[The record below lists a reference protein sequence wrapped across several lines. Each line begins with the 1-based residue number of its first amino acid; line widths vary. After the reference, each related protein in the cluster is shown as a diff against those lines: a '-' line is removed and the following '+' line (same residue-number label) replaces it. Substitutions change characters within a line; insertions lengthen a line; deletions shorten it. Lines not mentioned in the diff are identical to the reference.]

1 MSATMTKDLAWVTFT
16 EAVADVLER
25 EPDEILTGLDFR
37 EDLELDSLG
46 LVEMILELEESFDI
60 DIDEKEAEAVR
71 TTDEGFTLI
80 CSYLDL

>member
-1 MSATMTKDLAWVTFT
+1 MSATVTKDLAWVTFT

-25 EPDEILTGLDFR
+25 EPNEILTGLDFR

-71 TTDEGFTLI
+71 TTDEGFALI

>member
-1 MSATMTKDLAWVTFT
+1 MSAIMTKDLAWVTFT

-60 DIDEKEAEAVR
+60 DIDEQEAEAVR